1 VDLEGKW
8 ETGIKIG
15 IKKINTNKKSRR
27 RSK

>member
-15 IKKINTNKKSRR
+15 INKMNTNKKSRR